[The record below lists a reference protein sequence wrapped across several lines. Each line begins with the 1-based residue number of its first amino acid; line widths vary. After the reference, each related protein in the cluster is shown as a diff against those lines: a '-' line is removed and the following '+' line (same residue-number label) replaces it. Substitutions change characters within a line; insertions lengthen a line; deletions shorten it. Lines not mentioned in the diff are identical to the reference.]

1 MHGLMIDYYL
11 GNKCMHNHNSHPTEI
26 TMHKI
31 VNVGQSSAKC
41 LLVVG
46 ERALY
51 SDMYMQTVMVHV
63 RDWTTYLYNLR
74 VYVGYGAIYI
84 SSKGS

>member
-11 GNKCMHNHNSHPTEI
+11 GNTFMHNHNSQPTEF

-31 VNVGQSSAKC
+31 VNVGQSCAKC

-46 ERALY
+46 AHY
-51 SDMYMQTVMVHV
+51 SDMYTQIVMVHV
-63 RDWTTYLYNLR
+63 RDWTTDLNNLR

-84 SSKGS
+84 SSMVS